1 MAYAGVITYASVNAG
16 FRKSLHVTLAE
27 TEGAAASEKEIPIG
41 RYFESGI
48 WRLVRVKLVE
58 TSGDAA
64 TYAPK
69 FGTATNPT
77 SGTIDYVGTLSAAAS
92 QDSTNTGAGWYGY
105 GTSLFWRSVPN
116 AGTNNITTVH
126 LYFVEG
132 WQA

>member
-1 MAYAGVITYASVNAG
+1 MAYAGALTYAQVNAG

-27 TEGAAASEKEIPIG
+27 TEGAATSEKEIPIG

-58 TSGDAA
+58 TSGAAA
-64 TYAPK
+64 TYAPV
-69 FGTATNPT
+69 FGVATAPT
-77 SGTIDYVGTLSAAAS
+77 SGTIAYVGGLGAAAS

-116 AGTNNITTVH
+116 TGSDNITTVH